1 MLDSASR
8 MLRKPSTLLSRQAR
22 WLGALVLI
30 LTASMGLT
38 LAARGEQQSQPAT
51 RQPATRP
58 ALAQSKSAKANKSNL
73 PVQISVTGKT
83 EYLLDTGGLAPA
95 EYKRKVEKAA
105 ESGRPLPTPA
115 VDLTVE
121 ITNMSDKPLDIWTSG
136 DPVRLV
142 LKLEG
147 AGALNLTP
155 PLAFTREFR
164 IPKAET
170 LAPGKPISFRITEL
184 TSGFRGRSHFAYW
197 TDSGT
202 YKLIATL
209 QTGIKPAPPGSKE
222 GMDGF
227 GIVQLQSEPLAI
239 TVKLKK

>member
-1 MLDSASR
+1 MLHSAVS
-8 MLRKPSTLLSRQAR
+8 MPQKLVPSLSRKAR
-22 WLGALVLI
+22 WFKASALL
-30 LTASMGLT
+30 LAASLGLT
-38 LAARGEQQSQPAT
+38 LAARGAQQAQPAT
-51 RQPATRP
+51 RSV
-58 ALAQSKSAKANKSNL
+58 LIQSQSSAKDKPNL
-73 PVQISVTGKT
+73 PVQITVTGKA
-83 EYLLDTGGLAPA
+83 EYLLDTGSLTPE
-95 EYKRKVEKAA
+95 EYKKKVEKAA

-115 VDLTVE
+115 VDLTVK
-121 ITNMSDKPLDIWTSG
+121 ITNISDKPVELWTSG

-170 LAPGKPISFRITEL
+170 LTPGKSITFRATEL

-202 YKLIATL
+202 YKLTATL
-209 QTGIKPAPPGSKE
+209 STGIKPAPAGSPE

>member
-1 MLDSASR
+1 MSSTTVCMPRKSAAF
-8 MLRKPSTLLSRQAR
+8 LNRKAR
-22 WLGALVLI
+22 WIKASVLI
-30 LTASMGLT
+30 WAASMGLT
-38 LAARGEQQSQPAT
+38 LAARGEQQPQPTPGSAQVQSQST
-51 RQPATRP
+51 
-58 ALAQSKSAKANKSNL
+58 SKDKRSVPL
-73 PVQISVTGKT
+73 RITVTGKT
-83 EYLLDTGGLAPA
+83 EYILDTGGLNPA
-95 EYKRKVEKAA
+95 EYKKKVEKAA

-115 VDLTVE
+115 VDVTVE
-121 ITNMSDKPLDIWTSG
+121 ITNISDKPVEIWTSG

-147 AGALNLTP
+147 TGALNLTP

-164 IPKAET
+164 IPRAET
-170 LAPGKPISFRITEL
+170 LAPGKSIAFRVTEL

-197 TDSGT
+197 TDSGA
-202 YKLIATL
+202 YKLTATL
-209 QTGIKPAPPGSKE
+209 STGIKPAPSGSQE